1 MPFGIGSAIK
11 DTWRKAMP
19 NEVSE
24 LMGQAAPIVS
34 MMGPM
39 GAILGAGMAWNSEF
53 DRTGRMGSSL
63 KKAGKTFV
71 TGKVGQAVGGQFGG
85 AENVGIKSLGDPGYW
100 TDVGFN
106 ITGGE
111 YVPYSLSNAGQAQ
124 AANIE
129 AASAGT
135 VNPTAIDA
143 RNPLGT
149 PPTGNP
155 MGAPYNVNRPSIP
168 PGRVVRR
175 PIGQPSV
182 PGASGAQPMGTM
194 LYPEYYQPTTI
205 DPRAGA
211 TGSLEGYRASMTP
224 KRGLYGDPRA
234 DVSGSLEGYRASMTP
249 PSSEPYNVDTGY
261 SWDPRDVEHK
271 QVQGI
276 SDAEIDTTNIEAGGK
291 GVDGKELNKKFTERL
306 GEAWTEFKEAEGF
319 DKAKVAFDFMMDPAN
334 QLVVQALGGTLA
346 AVAQYLENKAN
357 EEDELKFEKGDLAY
371 NREYR
376 DITDLSTVNPT
387 VQLSKNGGIIGLAN
401 GGEPTMEMDYRGGGF
416 IPVGAKERADDVPAR
431 LSKNEF
437 VMTADAVRAAGGGS
451 VDVGAQR
458 MYNLMNRLEAVA

>member
-1 MPFGIGSAIK
+1 MGIGSKIK
-11 DTWRKAMP
+11 DRWRKIMP

-24 LMGQAAPIVS
+24 LMGKAAPIVS

-85 AENVGIKSLGDPGYW
+85 AENVGIKSLMPGSGYW

-106 ITGGE
+106 VTGGE
-111 YVPYSLSNAGQAQ
+111 YVPYSLSDA
-124 AANIE
+124 
-129 AASAGT
+129 AASQAKNIT
-135 VNPTAIDA
+135 TASGGSVPVKTIDA
-143 RNPLGT
+143 RNPI
-149 PPTGNP
+149 
-155 MGAPYNVNRPSIP
+155 M
-168 PGRVVRR
+168 
-175 PIGQPSV
+175 
-182 PGASGAQPMGTM
+182 
-194 LYPEYYQPTTI
+194 
-205 DPRAGA
+205 
-211 TGSLEGYRASMTP
+211 
-224 KRGLYGDPRA
+224 DPRA
-234 DVSGSLEGYRASMTP
+234 DASGSIKGYRAARYRPQVVYTP
-249 PSSEPYNVDTGY
+249 EGVPLDVGGY
-261 SWDPRDVEHK
+261 GNIKGGEFTVT
-271 QVQGI
+271 
-276 SDAEIDTTNIEAGGK
+276 DTTTDPSKMYIDKSGRIIPGDRTFTGDAPIRGDSFSGSKYNLFDPDGTINPERQKALL
-291 GVDGKELNKKFTERL
+291 GVESSLRTEDPKFTERL

-319 DKAKVAFDFMMDPAN
+319 DKMKVALDFMMDPAN

-346 AVAQYLENKAN
+346 AVAQYLENKAL
-357 EEDELKFEKGDLAY
+357 EDDKINLEKGDLAY
-371 NREYR
+371 KPEYR
-376 DITDLSTVNPT
+376 NIEDINPT

-416 IPVGAKERADDVPAR
+416 IPVGAQERADDVPAR